1 MSSPPTS
8 HYTPALMKTL
18 ALSLVLLTMPVIA
31 LAAPLEPIPL
41 WPGGVPGEASLKLP
55 AESVELKGDYKIE
68 ILSNVSTPTLTVYPA
83 ENPNGAAVIVCPGGG
98 YNILAYS
105 HEGTE
110 ICEWL
115 NSLGVTAG
123 LLKYRV
129 PRREGLEKHAAP
141 LQDAQRAIGMMRGR
155 AAEWKVDPKRV
166 GILGFSAGGHLA
178 TMALT
183 SDGTRGYEPDAALD
197 AASPVPD
204 FGILVYAAYLLDEKN
219 PDLLSPE
226 IRVTEKTP
234 PAFLVVAHGDEKF
247 VEGSARFYIE
257 MRRKNRSCELHIFAK
272 GGHGFGFKNTPEE
285 IRQWPAL
292 AGKWMEAEGFLKTP

>member
-1 MSSPPTS
+1 MTK
-8 HYTPALMKTL
+8 ANLAAL
-18 ALSLVLLTMPVIA
+18 ALLSMCPPLFS
-31 LAAPLEPIPL
+31 APLEPVPL
-41 WPGGVPGEASLKLP
+41 WPEGVPGEAGLNLP
-55 AESVELKGDYKIE
+55 AESIELKGDYQIQ
-68 ILSNVSTPTLTVYPA
+68 ILSNVSVPTLTVYPA

-115 NSLGVTAG
+115 NSLGITAG

-129 PRREGLEKHAAP
+129 PRREGLEKHDAP
-141 LQDAQRAIGMMRGR
+141 LQDAQRAIGLMRSR
-155 AAEWKVDPKRV
+155 SSEWKVDPTRI

-183 SDGTRGYEPDAALD
+183 SDGTRGYEADPVIDAP
-197 AASPVPD
+197 SPVPD
-204 FGILVYAAYLLDEKN
+204 FGVLVYAAYLLDEKN
-219 PDLLSPE
+219 PDKLSPE
-226 IRVTEKTP
+226 IPVTEATP

-272 GGHGFGFKNTPEE
+272 GGHGFGFKNIDEE

-292 AGKWMEAEGFLKTP
+292 AGKWMEAEGFLRGR

>member
-1 MSSPPTS
+1 
-8 HYTPALMKTL
+8 MKTL

-285 IRQWPAL
+285 IRQWPTL
-292 AGKWMEAEGFLKTP
+292 AGKWMEAEGFLKAP

>member
-1 MSSPPTS
+1 MKALL
-8 HYTPALMKTL
+8 PAL
-18 ALSLVLLTMPVIA
+18 ALFPMLPLLS
-31 LAAPLEPIPL
+31 AAPLDPIPL
-41 WPGGVPGEASLKLP
+41 WPGGVPGEASLQLP
-55 AESVELKGDYKIE
+55 AESVELKGDHQIE
-68 ILSNVSTPTLTVYPA
+68 ILSNVSVPTLTLYPA

-110 ICEWL
+110 VCEWL

-129 PRREGLEKHAAP
+129 PRREGLAKHAAP
-141 LQDAQRAIGMMRGR
+141 LQDAQRAIGLMRAR
-155 AAEWKVDPKRV
+155 AAEWQVDPQRV

-178 TMALT
+178 TTALT
-183 SDGTRGYEPDAALD
+183 SDGTRSYEPDPMLD

-204 FGILVYAAYLLDEKN
+204 VGVLVYAAYLLDEAK
-219 PDLLSPE
+219 PDLLSSE
-226 IRVTEKTP
+226 IRVTGETP

-257 MRRKNRSCELHIFAK
+257 MRRKDRSCELHIFAK
-272 GGHGFGFKNTPEE
+272 GGHGFGFKNTDEE

-292 AGKWMEAEGFLKTP
+292 AGKWMEAEGFLAKP

>member
-1 MSSPPTS
+1 
-8 HYTPALMKTL
+8 MKPL
-18 ALSLVLLTMPVIA
+18 AFVLLTMPVIA